1 MALSETAALRG
12 GSTPPHDD
20 LHVTDEL
27 VDRIMRVAVAI
38 AVAGVVVQVVSQL
51 VNYFVFDF
59 EIWNL
64 NVDADNNSFA
74 WASSVAQF
82 AVAFSCALLLLVGWW
97 SFRPLAA
104 LTLIL
109 AYFSLD
115 DIARFHEEIAY
126 AFREDVLG
134 VQLAYGRIIWPI
146 MFFPLLAAAFVLLWR
161 FAERAPR
168 RAGRAIRIGLVMLVL
183 AVFAE
188 AFSTVFHVGTDPEG
202 TLQDILQV
210 AVEESL
216 ELAAW
221 VLIAGATAATLC
233 ATLVAGRAATEGS
246 SS

>member
-1 MALSETAALRG
+1 MALSQRSAPLAET
-12 GSTPPHDD
+12 TPRDGATKSD
-20 LHVTDEL
+20 LL
-27 VDRIMRVAVAI
+27 VDRILRIAVFVAI
-38 AVAGVVVQVVSQL
+38 AGAVVQVLSQL

-59 EIWNL
+59 AIWNL

-82 AVAFSCALLLLVGWW
+82 AAAFCCALLLLTGWW
-97 SFRPLAA
+97 SFRRLLA

-126 AFREDVLG
+126 SFREDVLG

-146 MFFPLLAAAFVLLWR
+146 MFLPLLAAAFILLWR
-161 FAERAPR
+161 FAERAGDP
-168 RAGRAIRIGLVMLVL
+168 AGRAIRIGLVMLVL

-188 AFSTVFHVGTDPEG
+188 AFSVVFHVGDDPEG

-221 VLIAGATAATLC
+221 VLIAGAAAATLC
-233 ATLVAGRAATEGS
+233 KVLIERGRVERA
-246 SS
+246 